1 MITHSPNKNTQKHFD
16 LREDLAHSRDLAPR
30 EIEAFGYVLG
40 WLEDWRVK
48 HDLPLGRDAACRWW
62 REVAK
67 AKERPAWRLR
77 QWEEAIRWYLA
88 WLAACQQKGGDGKS
102 IPERLKAAV
111 HSAGT
116 RRGLALKTR
125 QTYAGWLARFGVF
138 AGTEQA
144 VMDESVA
151 RNWLSILVEK
161 EKVAYATQKQ
171 ALNAM
176 VFFYRDVCGRE
187 EIDLQVKLR
196 KTSCRQPVILSRA
209 ELMSLMDKVEPTY
222 KTAALLQYGAGLR
235 LSELVRLRVKDVD
248 LERGV
253 VTVHAGKGDKDRE
266 SIIPNCL
273 KTALAENLN
282 EARRCWQADREK
294 NVAGVALPGALAR
307 KMPKAGEKLGWYWLF
322 CANHLSQDPE
332 SGIMRRHH
340 LHQKV
345 YAEAIA
351 RAAAAAGIV
360 KRVTTHVLLH
370 AFATH
375 LLRNGTDI
383 RTLQVLLGHAD
394 VKTTEIYAHAVDLG
408 NEKGVMSPLDV
419 VA

>member
-1 MITHSPNKNTQKHFD
+1 MNANSPKVKKQKHFD
-16 LREDLAHSRDLAPR
+16 WREDLAYSRDLNPR

-48 HDLPLGRDAACRWW
+48 HDLAPGRDAACRWW
-62 REVAK
+62 LEVAK
-67 AKERPAWRLR
+67 GKDRPAWQLR
-77 QWEEAIRWYLA
+77 QWEQAIRWFLA
-88 WLAACQQKGGDGKS
+88 WLAACQKKGGDGQC

-111 HSAGT
+111 HSAGS

-125 QTYAGWLARFGVF
+125 QSYAGWLARFGVF
-138 AGTEQA
+138 AGTEQK

-151 RNWLSILVEK
+151 RAWLSMLVEK

-171 ALNAM
+171 ALNAL

-196 KTSCRQPVILSRA
+196 KTSRRQPVILSRA
-209 ELMSLMDKVEPTY
+209 ELMSLMDKVEPRY

-253 VTVHAGKGDKDRE
+253 VTIHAGKGDKDRE

-273 KTALAENLN
+273 KAALAENLN
-282 EARRCWQADREK
+282 EARRYWREDREK
-294 NVAGVALPGALAR
+294 KVAGVALPGALER
-307 KMPKAGEKLGWYWLF
+307 KMPKAGEKLGWYWVF
-322 CANHLSQDPE
+322 CADHLSQDPE
-332 SGIMRRHH
+332 SGLTRRHH
-340 LHQKV
+340 LHEKV

-351 RAAAAAGIV
+351 RAAVAAGIV
-360 KRVTTHVLLH
+360 KRVTTHVLRH

-383 RTLQVLLGHAD
+383 RTLQELLGHSD

-408 NEKGVMSPLDV
+408 NGKGITSPLDV